1 MKVTVLIETQ
11 TKAAYRAIRPVLV
24 AHIAGYIGVCGYT
37 FSATINQADFASL
50 VDVVNN
56 AAQRA
61 GVHPAEYTINT
72 VQPISRNPVGVTR
85 PYPGVQPLGINQS
98 ITIKT

>member
-1 MKVTVLIETQ
+1 MKITVLIETQ
-11 TKAAYRAIRPVLV
+11 TKAAYRAIRPAIV

-61 GVHPAEYTINT
+61 GVHQLEYTINT
-72 VQPISRNPVGVTR
+72 LQNITKPTKTI
-85 PYPGVQPLGINQS
+85 QS
-98 ITIKT
+98 

>member
-1 MKVTVLIETQ
+1 MKVTILIETQ

-61 GVHPAEYTINT
+61 GVHQSEFTINT

-85 PYPGVQPLGINQS
+85 P
-98 ITIKT
+98 

>member
-11 TKAAYRAIRPVLV
+11 TKSAYRAIRPALV
-24 AHIAGYIGVCGYT
+24 AHITGYIGVCGYT
-37 FSATINQADFASL
+37 FSATINQADFANL

-61 GVHPAEYTINT
+61 GVHPAEYAIIQLNT
-72 VQPISRNPVGVTR
+72 LLPQR
-85 PYPGVQPLGINQS
+85 PSLRGGRGS
-98 ITIKT
+98 